1 MRIIEEG
8 KNLEGQPCW
17 FILEGAELISSHGT
31 LEEAENNI

>member
-17 FILEGAELISSHGT
+17 FILEDANLISSHET
-31 LEEAENNI
+31 LEDAENNI

>member
-1 MRIIEEG
+1 MRTIEEG

-17 FILEGAELISSHGT
+17 FILEDANLISGHET